1 MELTTFEQE
10 MLDGKYGEGMALAMK
25 VQVGTG
31 RAFYARRMVPITRAH
46 VAASAQQGDIYF
58 VTKLVNGGAKCIVP
72 PTTNPSMDLRYVSRH
87 LWEMDEFG
95 IDNVT
100 KSNEAYRRIGAVMTL
115 SCTPEIEKNVPAFG
129 EIIAFSE
136 SSATPY
142 VNSVLGARS
151 NRESSI
157 SALCAAVTGRVP
169 EYGFLLDEN
178 RLAEVVV
185 EVEATVDE
193 DFDWHLLG
201 YAYPQVYKG
210 GEVPVFTGIAKR
222 ATPEGFVQF
231 GAELATSGS
240 VAMYHIAGITPEA
253 PDVETALGGKAPKAT
268 VKITQTDLERV
279 REQFA
284 GTPGPIDYAMF
295 GCPHLT
301 IRQVG
306 DIAAQLQGRRFAVDT
321 WILVSSLTLELADR
335 MGYLATIR
343 RAGGHVLPDTCMDV
357 PGCWDIYYGRPG
369 VTESQKCAFYCQVY
383 GQEYAVRPLMQAVEA
398 AIAGEVH

>member
-1 MELTTFEQE
+1 
-10 MLDGKYGEGMALAMK
+10 
-25 VQVGTG
+25 
-31 RAFYARRMVPITRAH
+31 
-46 VAASAQQGDIYF
+46 
-58 VTKLVNGGAKCIVP
+58 
-72 PTTNPSMDLRYVSRH
+72 
-87 LWEMDEFG
+87 
-95 IDNVT
+95 
-100 KSNEAYRRIGAVMTL
+100 MTL

-129 EIIAFSE
+129 EIVAFSE

-142 VNSVLGARS
+142 VNSVLGART

-178 RLAEVVV
+178 RRAEVLV
-185 EVEATVDE
+185 EVEAKVEE

-210 GEVPVFTGIAKR
+210 GEVPVFSGITKR

-240 VAMYHIAGITPEA
+240 VGMYHIAGITPEA
-253 PDVETALGGKAPKAT
+253 PDVDAALGGTAPKAT
-268 VKITQTDLERV
+268 VKITDADLDRV

-284 GTPGPIDYAMF
+284 GEPGPIEYAMF

-306 DIAAQLQGRRFAVDT
+306 EIAAQIQGRRFAVDT
-321 WILVSSLTLELADR
+321 WILVSSLTLELAER
-335 MGYLATIR
+335 MGYLAAIN

-357 PGCWDIYYGRPG
+357 PGCWDIYYDRPG
-369 VTESQKCAFYCQVY
+369 VTESQKCAFYCQVL
-383 GQEYAVRPLMQAVEA
+383 GQRYAVRPLAQAVEA